1 MNSLTLRAVLA
12 EIAALQGQRV
22 DRVLALDPWTLR
34 LDFASTGIVASA
46 HPRHPTL
53 FVGPL
58 DSAPPISSV
67 PFAQHAISQLE
78 RGRFIEAQQA
88 GLDRVA
94 ALGFEL
100 RDRLGDPVHRQLIV
114 ELTGPAADLV
124 LVEGKTLFSGRAR
137 ERLRAEGKGRR
148 QSEYTLPGPGKMD
161 ASEADDAD
169 LMAALAQSI
178 ATHGHGPR
186 ALVHAW
192 QGVSPSIAREI
203 LARTAKPDQLL
214 DVVHAWRELLDS
226 TLPFRSGGLTAAK
239 LEPTL
244 VTRADGTTE
253 VECFL
258 PRDAASGEWA
268 SFSSVSAALR
278 ESFRRFRAE
287 SGRRSA
293 PWRALLTAIDRT
305 ERAFLAVDRERAET
319 GTASELRRHG
329 EAILAHAHAMLR
341 GLSEAEIPD
350 PASGSRLRV
359 RLNPRLNA
367 AENAELYF
375 KKARKAAR
383 RDPAL
388 DARRKDI
395 ERRREALEKLREKLE
410 LGEPDTSWLEEAQAL
425 GVQLPRE
432 ASGIPAPREPVDRLP
447 NALRPRRYELGDGW
461 EAMVGKSNRGND
473 VLTFDLARP
482 EDVWMHAH
490 QAAGSHLVL
499 RHHEKG
505 KEPPRSIL
513 VSAASI
519 AAYYSKARGASK
531 VPVLVSRKRFVRK
544 PRKAPVGT
552 VTVSQYET
560 LMVPPHCPEE
570 NGK

>member
-1 MNSLTLRAVLA
+1 MNSLTLRGVLA
-12 EIAALQGQRV
+12 EIAALKGQRV
-22 DRVLALDPWTLR
+22 DRVWALDTWCLR
-34 LDFASTGIVASA
+34 LDVASSAIVVSA

-58 DSAPPISSV
+58 EPAPAASFV
-67 PFAQHAISQLE
+67 PFVQHAALQLE
-78 RGRFIEAQQA
+78 RGRLVEARQA

-114 ELTGPAADLV
+114 ELTGPAADLA
-124 LVEGKTLFSGRAR
+124 LVEGQVLWSGRVR
-137 ERLRAEGKGRR
+137 ERLRGDGKVGRHG
-148 QSEYTLPGPGKMD
+148 EYTPPASGKMD
-161 ASEADDAD
+161 ASQADDAD
-169 LMAALAQSI
+169 LMAALARSI
-178 ATHGHGPR
+178 AIHGPGPR

-203 LARTAKPDQLL
+203 LARAAKSDHLL
-214 DVVHAWRELLDS
+214 DVVQAWRELLES
-226 TLPFRSGGLTAAK
+226 TLPSGGGGLTTAK

-253 VECFL
+253 VECFR

-278 ESFRRFRAE
+278 ESYRRFRAE
-287 SGRRSA
+287 AGRRSA

-305 ERAFLAVDRERAET
+305 ERALLAVDRERVDT

-329 EAILAHAHAMLR
+329 EAILAHAHAMPR

-350 PASGSRLRV
+350 PVSGNRVRV

-388 DARRKDI
+388 AARRNDI
-395 ERRREALEKLREKLE
+395 ERRREALETLREKLE
-410 LGEPDTSWLEEAQAL
+410 NGEPDSLWLEEAQAL

-432 ASGIPAPREPVDRLP
+432 TSGIPAPREPADRLP
-447 NALRPRRYELGDGW
+447 NALRPRRYELGEGW

-544 PRKAPVGT
+544 PRKAPIGT

-560 LMVPPHCPEE
+560 LMVAPHCPEE
-570 NGK
+570 NGR